1 MLNLKSLIKRCV
13 YGLVC
18 GILLAVGVFFIK
30 AICNDMGGTIKE
42 SLFVTQILICGI
54 MGMGFV
60 GISQILSIENLSV
73 LSKVIIHAIVQAIFY
88 FTLAYIAGWIPS
100 NKSDILI
107 MISIYIITYV
117 VFWISY
123 KHYWKKKIEE
133 INLSLS
139 NRRM

>member
-1 MLNLKSLIKRCV
+1 MLNLKSLMKRCI

-18 GILLAVGVFFIK
+18 GILLAVAVFFIK

-60 GISQILSIENLSV
+60 GISHILSIENLSV

-107 MISIYIITYV
+107 MISVYIITYV